1 MVSLARVGKG
11 VRYDTVEVSGEYR
24 QQIKDFGTSTIIA
37 QCETV
42 DEAENVATELLKDA
56 PRACFVI
63 FDDEKR
69 VLKTVVDSA
78 AIERDD
84 SRRELYWKLPMICIC
99 LPAFVA
105 GTIGIFTFSILLG
118 IISILLVAGA
128 IFGVL
133 FAADNPIQAFLILS
147 TPAVLITL
155 ILPLSPTFRPV
166 NDEVK
171 RQVIPLSSD

>member
-1 MVSLARVGKG
+1 
-11 VRYDTVEVSGEYR
+11 
-24 QQIKDFGTSTIIA
+24 
-37 QCETV
+37 
-42 DEAENVATELLKDA
+42 
-56 PRACFVI
+56 
-63 FDDEKR
+63 
-69 VLKTVVDSA
+69 
-78 AIERDD
+78 
-84 SRRELYWKLPMICIC
+84 MICIC
-99 LPAFVA
+99 LPVFVA

-118 IISILLVAGA
+118 IISIVLVAIA

-133 FAADNPIQAFLILS
+133 FAAENLIEAFLILS